1 MAAYGGGFVPLFL
14 HWPPSVSLSKKK
26 LSLSLFVNL
35 FSFLHWIFSYYSLA
49 KTHIPFLDSSLSLS
63 YLSAPPQKRNFKDLQ
78 ISHSVLGFVIKI
90 FQGWSWRDWNWNL
103 VRILLFLIPKISI
116 SWVFIYLFFNIWG
129 MVE

>member
-1 MAAYGGGFVPLFL
+1 MAAFGGGFVPLFL

-26 LSLSLFVNL
+26 LSLSLSLFVNL
-35 FSFLHWIFSYYSLA
+35 FSFLHCIFSYYSLA

-90 FQGWSWRDWNWNL
+90 FQG
-103 VRILLFLIPKISI
+103 
-116 SWVFIYLFFNIWG
+116 
-129 MVE
+129 